1 MRASPPRGRGGP
13 MLPLFA
19 GPPPARTPGS
29 APGRTTMRVGELVR
43 RITLKLAEE
52 FPSRFW
58 VEGEISGFRPSRS
71 GHVFVAL
78 TEANAQVKAVLW
90 ADARAALAFTP
101 EDGMQVLAR
110 LSKVDFYGPYGELR
124 VHVETLEPAGAGAL
138 ALALEERRKRLEAEG
153 LFAEAR
159 KRPLPFL
166 PRVVGIA
173 TAQTGAVIHDILA
186 TLEKRHPGVQVILRP
201 CAVQGPGAAADIASA
216 LDDLNRHGAAEVII
230 VGRGGGSAE
239 DLMAF
244 NEEAVVRAIV
254 GSRVPVV
261 SAVGHESDTTLA
273 DHAADRR
280 AATPTAAAQLV
291 MPLRDDLLARVDS
304 LRDRLCRAAQRCR
317 DDASGEIEGLRRRL
331 GDPRVWVR
339 ERRRQLEAETQ
350 RALAALRQLTPE
362 RRARLGDQSQR
373 ALAVLRQLTPERR
386 ARLGDL
392 GHRSLAVLRVATP
405 RRRTAFDQLSR
416 RATDALRALTP
427 SRRARVDTLA
437 VAVRRRAPDAAALRW
452 QLERLGTNGVARM
465 RSLLER
471 ARHELVAASGRA
483 QAISPL
489 AVLERGYALAR
500 DERGRLVR
508 DAAELTVGSVL
519 DLRFAHGEAS
529 AEVIE
534 VRRSGATAPD
544 ES

>member
-19 GPPPARTPGS
+19 GPPPARAAGS
-29 APGRTTMRVGELVR
+29 APGRATMRVGELVR
-43 RITLKLAEE
+43 RIALKLAEE

-58 VEGEISGFRPSRS
+58 VEGEISGFRPSRN
-71 GHVFVAL
+71 GHVFFAL
-78 TEANAQVKAVLW
+78 KEEKAQVKAVLW
-90 ADARAALAFTP
+90 ADARNALAFTP

-110 LSKVDFYGPYGELR
+110 VSKVDFYSPHGELR
-124 VHVETLEPAGAGAL
+124 VHVESLEPAGAGAL
-138 ALALEERRKRLEAEG
+138 ALALEQRRKKLEAEG
-153 LFAEAR
+153 LFAEDR
-159 KRPLPFL
+159 KRPIPFL

-173 TAQTGAVIHDILA
+173 TAETGAVIHDLLV
-186 TLEKRHPGVQVILRP
+186 TLEMRHPGVQVVLRP
-201 CAVQGPGAAADIASA
+201 CAVQGPGAPADIAAA

-244 NEEAVVRAIV
+244 NDEAVVRAIV

-291 MPLRDDLLARVDS
+291 MPVRDELLARVES
-304 LRDRLCRAAQRCR
+304 LGDRLCRSMQRRR
-317 DDASGEIEGLRRRL
+317 DDATGEIEGLRRRL

-350 RALAALRQLTPE
+350 RALAALRQLTPD
-362 RRARLGDQSQR
+362 RRARLG
-373 ALAVLRQLTPERR
+373 E
-386 ARLGDL
+386 L
-392 GHRSLAVLRVATP
+392 GHRSLAVLRAATP
-405 RRRTAFDQLSR
+405 QRRLAFEQLAR
-416 RATDALRALTP
+416 RAVDSLRALTP
-427 SRRARVDTLA
+427 NRRARVEMLA
-437 VAVRRRAPDAAALRW
+437 VGVRRGAPDAAALRW
-452 QLERLGTNGVARM
+452 ELERVGASGVARM

-471 ARHELVAASGRA
+471 ARHELAAASGRT

-500 DERGRLVR
+500 DEQGRLVR
-508 DAAELTVGSVL
+508 DAAELAVGAVL
-519 DLRFAHGEAS
+519 DLRFAYGEAS
-529 AEVIE
+529 AEVMEI
-534 VRRSGATAPD
+534 RGSRSGEPTPD
-544 ES
+544 DT